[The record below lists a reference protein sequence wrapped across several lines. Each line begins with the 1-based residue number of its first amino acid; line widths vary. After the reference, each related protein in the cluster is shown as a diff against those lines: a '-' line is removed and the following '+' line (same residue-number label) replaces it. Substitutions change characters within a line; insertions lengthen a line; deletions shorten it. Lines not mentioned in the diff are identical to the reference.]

1 VITAIVVL
9 ARQHKYLA
17 VGWLWFLI
25 SLIPMIGIVQ
35 VGSQAMADRYA
46 YLPFV
51 GLFCM
56 LVWAISEL
64 IHRNWMQKA
73 VLMSGL
79 ILLIASGTL
88 AYRQTE
94 FWHDSDTLWNHTL
107 GVTHRNFVAHDAL
120 ADYLMQRGR
129 FSEACAHYESSVK
142 IYSENMP
149 AQEGLAICA
158 QARGDTKQ
166 AIERYSLVISR
177 SIEPHIRSTAFANLG
192 SLYRGIGDYQF
203 AKDNYEAALQLDPD
217 LPIALVG
224 TGLLAQKGWDYS
236 RAATQFAH
244 AMKIEPTGI
253 GYLLLANALERAG
266 RSAESKQA
274 FREAQRLSVNFQ
286 ADQKNA
292 EELIAE

>member
-1 VITAIVVL
+1 
-9 ARQHKYLA
+9 
-17 VGWLWFLI
+17 
-25 SLIPMIGIVQ
+25 MIGIVQ

-107 GVTHRNFVAHDAL
+107 RVTQRNFVAHDAL

-142 IYSENMP
+142 IYSEDMP

-166 AIERYSLVISR
+166 AIERYRLVISR
-177 SIEPHIRSTAFANLG
+177 SVEPHIRSTAFANLG
-192 SLYRGIGDYQF
+192 SLYRGLGDYQF

-244 AMKIEPTGI
+244 AMKIEPTSI
-253 GYLLLANALERAG
+253 GYLLLANALERTG

-286 ADQKNA
+286 ADQKSA